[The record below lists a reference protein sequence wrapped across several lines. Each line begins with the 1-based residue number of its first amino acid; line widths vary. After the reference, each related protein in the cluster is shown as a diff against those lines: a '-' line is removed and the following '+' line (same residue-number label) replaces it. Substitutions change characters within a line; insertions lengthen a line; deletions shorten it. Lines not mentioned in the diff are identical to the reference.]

1 MANKV
6 ISDPKELVRLGLI
19 TDRSIASSILAGQ
32 MDLAKACK
40 YITMRH
46 SYIFDFN
53 PAVDAAPAAEPVVDA
68 APVAEPAAPTI
79 ETIVITIDGVSGEF
93 AATDNAQA
101 CVRKLGF
108 NPSKLYSNGA
118 LYTIT
123 KKATVDTLKDVVLTA
138 VAPAAE

>member
-32 MDLAKACK
+32 MDLAKARN
-40 YITMRH
+40 YITVQH

-53 PAVDAAPAAEPVVDA
+53 PTVDAAPAAEPA
-68 APVAEPAAPTI
+68 APAAEPATPTI
-79 ETIVITIDGVSGEF
+79 ETINITIDGVSGEF

-108 NPSKLYSNGA
+108 NPAKLYNNGA

-138 VAPAAE
+138 VAPAAEPAE

>member
-32 MDLAKACK
+32 MDLAKARN
-40 YITMRH
+40 YITVQH

-53 PAVDAAPAAEPVVDA
+53 PTVDATPAAEPA
-68 APVAEPAAPTI
+68 TPAI
-79 ETIVITIDGVSGEF
+79 ETINITIDGVSGEF
-93 AATDNAQA
+93 TATDNAQA

-108 NPSKLYSNGA
+108 NPAKLYNNGA

-138 VAPAAE
+138 VAPAVAPAE